1 MTTVFKKVQTKFCL
15 YFLTRRQPRGWA
27 SLGSDSLPARGQLL
41 APSLRPPHPRP
52 SALAGILVCTF
63 LSVSGEAKAREA
75 GSSLKGDQA
84 PGPGLS
90 WECWCWSG
98 KGSWGR
104 CCLTR
109 SAETVCFHGS
119 APPCPPCLSLCP
131 LHLTSLP
138 AKQHLGSK
146 PPVLSPGTPRWREG
160 EGAPHPSKRRPS
172 CCSSSSPSR
181 LQPPLDLG
189 TSHLPHGSLPGTP
202 LGLFPFP
209 QEIKVPTSHSFRASS
224 GDFGARALA
233 PRAQGRAA
241 GWGLRAPRPGRFSR
255 QGLGERTGI

>member
-1 MTTVFKKVQTKFCL
+1 MDGL
-15 YFLTRRQPRGWA
+15 PWALIASQPGVSCWPQA
-27 SLGSDSLPARGQLL
+27 CGLPTPGLQLL
-41 APSLRPPHPRP
+41 
-52 SALAGILVCTF
+52 LASSYAHSCLI
-63 LSVSGEAKAREA
+63 SGEAKAREV

-98 KGSWGR
+98 KGSRGR
-104 CCLTR
+104 CRLTR
-109 SAETVCFHGS
+109 SAETVSVSMARLPHAHPASHC
-119 APPCPPCLSLCP
+119 APCTSPACLPSSTLV
-131 LHLTSLP
+131 SR
-138 AKQHLGSK
+138 
-146 PPVLSPGTPRWREG
+146 PPVLSPGTPRWREE

-209 QEIKVPTSHSFRASS
+209 QEIKVPISHSFRASS

-233 PRAQGRAA
+233 PRAQGLAA
-241 GWGLRAPRPGRFSR
+241 GWGLRAPRPGSFSR
-255 QGLGERTGI
+255 QGWGERTGI